1 MKSFLY
7 PKINPSSFTWLRPE
21 NGVISKVHEWIQ
33 PITDVTDPEEA
44 KKAEVVILG
53 VPLSR
58 SSISASGASEFP
70 DAFRRAWRGFATYN
84 LDDDVDLTE
93 MTALDAGDVPMHV
106 TDISKCHDNI
116 IQASS
121 LLHRHFLDSKL
132 CAIGGDHSITAMMV
146 KGMHEAKPSE
156 KIGILQ
162 FDTHFDLRDM
172 SDNGPSNGTPM
183 RNLIESGVVDGSNM
197 YNIGLHGFFNTKDLK
212 QYADEKGVNYF
223 TLRAA
228 RKKGIEETV
237 QQCLEE
243 LSSKVDTIYLT
254 VDMDV
259 LDIAYAP
266 GVPASTPGGMTTEEL
281 LEGVLA
287 ASRHPKVKAMDI
299 VCLDP
304 LKDTL
309 VQPTV
314 KLGTHVFLTFL
325 TGVML
330 RQRASN

>member
-1 MKSFLY
+1 LKSFLY
-7 PKINPSSFTWLRPE
+7 PKINPSSFVWVRPE
-21 NGVISKVHEWIQ
+21 HGVISKVHEWIQ
-33 PITDVTDPEEA
+33 PIAELADPIEA
-44 KKAEVVILG
+44 KNTEVIILG

-70 DAFRRAWRGFATYN
+70 EAFRRSWRSFATYN
-84 LDDDVDLTE
+84 LDEDVDLAE
-93 MTALDAGDVPMHV
+93 MTVLDVGDVPMHV
-106 TDISKCHDNI
+106 TDIGKCHENI
-116 IQASS
+116 IEASAS
-121 LLHRHFLDSKL
+121 IHAHFLNSKI

-146 KGMHEAKPSE
+146 KGMHEAKPAE
-156 KIGILQ
+156 TIGILQ

-183 RNLIESGVVDGSNM
+183 RNLIESGVVEGCNM

-212 QYADEKGVNYF
+212 QYADEKRVNYF
-223 TLRAA
+223 TLRSA

-237 QQCLEE
+237 LHSLDE

-266 GVPASTPGGMTTEEL
+266 GVPASTPGGMTTAEL
-281 LEGVLA
+281 LEGVLTA
-287 ASRHPKVKAMDI
+287 GKHPKVKAMDI

-304 LKDTL
+304 LKDTA

-314 KLGTHVFLTFL
+314 KLGTHIFLTFL
-325 TGVML
+325 TGVIL
-330 RQRASN
+330 RQSASI

>member
-7 PKINPSSFTWLRPE
+7 PKLNPPSFTWVRPDSGTE
-21 NGVISKVHEWIQ
+21 VSKVHEWIQ
-33 PITDVTDPEEA
+33 TLSAASDPEKA
-44 KKAEVVILG
+44 KDADFVVVG

-70 DAFRRAWRGFATYN
+70 DAFRRAWKGFTTYN
-84 LDDDVDLTE
+84 LDEDIDLAE
-93 MTALDAGDVPMHV
+93 MTAVDAGDVPMHV
-106 TDISKCHDNI
+106 TDIRRCHDNI
-116 IQASS
+116 IDASAA
-121 LLHRHFLDSKL
+121 LHRHFCTSTV

-146 KGMHEAKPSE
+146 KGLHQAKPEE

-172 SDNGPSNGTPM
+172 SENGPSNGTPM
-183 RNLIESGVVDGSNM
+183 RNLIESGVVEGNHM

-212 QYADEKGVNYF
+212 KYADEKGVNYF
-223 TLRAA
+223 TLRET
-228 RKKGIEETV
+228 RKEGIQETV
-237 QQCLEE
+237 TTCLNA
-243 LSSKVDTIYLT
+243 LAAKVDTIYLT

-266 GVPASTPGGMTTEEL
+266 GVPASTPGGMTSAEL
-281 LEGVLA
+281 LEGVLVA
-287 ASRHPKVKAMDI
+287 GRHPKVKAMDI

-304 LKDTL
+304 LKDTH
-309 VQPTV
+309 VQQTV

-325 TGVML
+325 TGVAL
-330 RQRASN
+330 R

>member
-1 MKSFLY
+1 MKSYLF
-7 PKINPSSFTWLRPE
+7 PKINPPSFTWVGPE
-21 NGVISKVHEWIQ
+21 SGVVSKVHEWIQ
-33 PITDVTDPEEA
+33 PLTNESDPE
-44 KKAEVVILG
+44 KGKNTDFVVVG

-70 DAFRRAWRGFATYN
+70 DFFRRAWKGFSTYN
-84 LDDDVDLTE
+84 LDEDMDLSDR
-93 MTALDAGDVPMHV
+93 TALDVGDVPMHV
-106 TDISKCHDNI
+106 TDIKKCHDNI
-116 IQASS
+116 IEASAS
-121 LLHRHFLDSKL
+121 LHNHFQTSTI

-146 KGMHEAKPSE
+146 KGLHQAKPNE

-172 SDNGPSNGTPM
+172 TDNGPSNGTPM
-183 RNLIESGVVDGSNM
+183 RNLIESGIVRGSDM

-212 QYADEKGVNYF
+212 KYADEHAVNYI
-223 TLRAA
+223 TLGNV
-228 RKKGIEETV
+228 RKKGIKETV
-237 QQCLEE
+237 LQSLEE
-243 LSSKVDTIYLT
+243 LASKVDTIYLT

-266 GVPASTPGGMTTEEL
+266 GVPASTPGGMTSSEL
-281 LEGVLA
+281 LEGVLTA
-287 ASRHPKVKAMDI
+287 GRHPKVKAMDI

-304 LKDTL
+304 LKDSH

-330 RQRASN
+330 R

>member
-1 MKSFLY
+1 M
-7 PKINPSSFTWLRPE
+7 WLRPE
-21 NGVISKVHEWIQ
+21 NGVMSKVHEWIQ
-33 PITDVTDPEEA
+33 PITDVTDSVEA
-44 KKAEVVILG
+44 KNAEVVILG

-70 DAFRRAWRGFATYN
+70 EAFRRSWRSFAAYN

-116 IQASS
+116 IQASA
-121 LLHRHFLDSKL
+121 LLHSHFQGSKV

-156 KIGILQ
+156 KIGVLQ

-183 RNLIESGVVDGSNM
+183 RNLIESGVVEGSNM

-223 TLRAA
+223 TLRTA

>member
-7 PKINPSSFTWLRPE
+7 PKINPPSFTWVRPE
-21 NGVISKVHEWIQ
+21 SGEGVKVHEWIQ
-33 PITDVTDPEEA
+33 PITVLTDPE
-44 KKAEVVILG
+44 KSKDAEVVILG

-70 DAFRRAWRGFATYN
+70 EAFRRSWRSFTTYN
-84 LDDDVDLTE
+84 LDEDVDLSE
-93 MTALDAGDVPMHV
+93 MVALDAGDVPMHV
-106 TDISKCHDNI
+106 TDILKCHSNI
-116 IQASS
+116 VEASS
-121 LLHRHFLDSKL
+121 TLHTYFSNSKV

-146 KGMHEAKPSE
+146 KGMNQAKPDE

-162 FDTHFDLRDM
+162 FDTHFDLRDL

-183 RNLIESGVVDGSNM
+183 RNLIESGMVKGSNM

-212 QYADEKGVNYF
+212 QYADDKGVNYF
-223 TLRAA
+223 TLRTA
-228 RKKGIEETV
+228 RKKGIKATV
-237 QQCLEE
+237 MQCLEE

-287 ASRHPKVKAMDI
+287 AGRHPKVKAMDI

-309 VQPTV
+309 VQPTI

-330 RQRASN
+330 RQSASN

>member
-1 MKSFLY
+1 MKSFLF
-7 PKINPSSFTWLRPE
+7 PKINPPSFTWVRPE
-21 NGVISKVHEWIQ
+21 SGVVSKVHEWIQ
-33 PITDVTDPEEA
+33 PITKESDPE
-44 KKAEVVILG
+44 KSKTTDFVVVG

-70 DAFRRAWRGFATYN
+70 DFFRRAWKGFSTYN
-84 LDDDVDLTE
+84 LDEDIDLSDRTAFDV
-93 MTALDAGDVPMHV
+93 GDVPMHV
-106 TDISKCHDNI
+106 TDIKKCHDNI
-116 IQASS
+116 IEASAS
-121 LLHRHFLDSKL
+121 LHKHFQTSVI

-146 KGMHEAKPSE
+146 KGLHQAKPNE

-172 SDNGPSNGTPM
+172 TDNGPSNGTPM
-183 RNLIESGVVDGSNM
+183 RNLIESGVVRGSDL

-212 QYADEKGVNYF
+212 KYADEHAVNYI
-223 TLRAA
+223 TIGNA
-228 RKKGIEETV
+228 RKKGIKETV
-237 QQCLEE
+237 LQSLEE
-243 LSSKVDTIYLT
+243 LASKVDTIYLT

-266 GVPASTPGGMTTEEL
+266 GVPASTPGGMTTTEL

-287 ASRHPKVKAMDI
+287 AGCHPKVKAMDI

-304 LKDTL
+304 LKDSQ

-330 RQRASN
+330 RQG

>member
-1 MKSFLY
+1 MKSFFY
-7 PKINPSSFTWLRPE
+7 PKLNPPSFTWVRPE
-21 NGVISKVHEWIQ
+21 KGAVVSKVHEWIQ
-33 PITDVTDPEEA
+33 PLTAGSVPE
-44 KKAEVVILG
+44 KNNVDFVVVG

-70 DAFRRAWRGFATYN
+70 DAFRRAWKGFTTYN
-84 LDDDVDLTE
+84 LDEDVDLAE
-93 MTALDAGDVPMHV
+93 RIAVDAGDVPMHV
-106 TDISKCHDNI
+106 TDIRRCHENI
-116 IQASS
+116 IEASAA
-121 LLHRHFLDSKL
+121 LHQHFESAKV

-146 KGMHEAKPSE
+146 KGLHQTKPAE

-183 RNLIESGVVDGSNM
+183 RNLIESGVVKGSDM

-212 QYADEKGVNYF
+212 QYADEQGVNYI
-223 TLRAA
+223 TLRNA
-228 RKKGIEETV
+228 RKKGLEETV
-237 QQCLEE
+237 RQCLAALEV
-243 LSSKVDTIYLT
+243 KVDTIYLT

-266 GVPASTPGGMTTEEL
+266 GVPASTPGGMTTSEL

-287 ASRHPKVKAMDI
+287 AARHPKVNAMDI

-304 LKDTL
+304 LKDTQA
-309 VQPTV
+309 QPTV

-325 TGVML
+325 TGGML
-330 RQRASN
+330 R

>member
-7 PKINPSSFTWLRPE
+7 PKLNPPSFTWVRPE
-21 NGVISKVHEWIQ
+21 AADDAVKVHEWIQ
-33 PITDVTDPEEA
+33 PLTAEADPE
-44 KKAEVVILG
+44 KRKDVDFVVVG

-70 DAFRRAWRGFATYN
+70 DAFRRAWKGFTTYN
-84 LDDDVDLTE
+84 LDEDVDLSSKV
-93 MTALDAGDVPMHV
+93 AVDVGDVPMHV
-106 TDISKCHDNI
+106 TDIRRCHDNI
-116 IQASS
+116 IEASAAIQD
-121 LLHRHFLDSKL
+121 HFPTSTV

-146 KGMHEAKPSE
+146 KGMHQASPDE
-156 KIGILQ
+156 KIGIIQ
-162 FDTHFDLRDM
+162 FDTHFDLRDL

-183 RNLIESGVVDGSNM
+183 RNLIESGVVKGSDM

-212 QYADEKGVNYF
+212 MYAEEHGVNYI
-223 TLRAA
+223 TLRKA

-237 QQCLEE
+237 LACLAA
-243 LSSKVDTIYLT
+243 LSEKVDTIYVT

-266 GVPASTPGGMTTEEL
+266 GVPASTPGGMTTAEL
-281 LEGVLA
+281 LDGVLA
-287 ASRHPKVKAMDI
+287 VAKHQKVKAMDI

-304 LKDTL
+304 QKDSN

-325 TGVML
+325 TGVMM
-330 RQRASN
+330 R

>member
-7 PKINPSSFTWLRPE
+7 PKLNPPSFRWVRPDHDAD
-21 NGVISKVHEWIQ
+21 VAKVHEWIQ
-33 PITDVTDPEEA
+33 PLTSDSDPEKSKDA
-44 KKAEVVILG
+44 DFVVVG

-70 DAFRRAWRGFATYN
+70 DAFRRAWKGFTTYN
-84 LDDDVDLTE
+84 LDEDIDLSE
-93 MTALDAGDVPMHV
+93 MTAIDAGDIPMHV
-106 TDISKCHDNI
+106 TDIRRCHDNI
-116 IQASS
+116 IQASAAI
-121 LLHRHFLDSKL
+121 HDHFRTSKV

-146 KGMHEAKPSE
+146 KGLHQARPEE

-162 FDTHFDLRDM
+162 FDTHFDLRDLT
-172 SDNGPSNGTPM
+172 DNGPSNGTPM
-183 RNLIESGVVDGSNM
+183 RNLIESGVVKGSDM

-212 QYADEKGVNYF
+212 RYADEKGVNYI
-223 TLRAA
+223 TLRNA

-237 QQCLEE
+237 LRCLEE
-243 LSSKVDTIYLT
+243 LAVKVDTIYLT

-266 GVPASTPGGMTTEEL
+266 GVPASTPGGMTTAEL

-287 ASRHPKVKAMDI
+287 AAKHPKVKAMDI

-304 LKDTL
+304 LKDTNA
-309 VQPTV
+309 QPTV

-325 TGVML
+325 TGVIM
-330 RQRASN
+330 R